1 MARLAPE
8 FSSGAA
14 FSLDS
19 QPRNCEKIDAADS
32 AALLSWRRR
41 WDGVPELLE
50 ALEGLVVPD
59 TGLVLALA
67 GLLLGVPDTGLVLA
81 LAGLLLGVPGL
92 VLALAGLLLG
102 VPETGLVLA
111 LAGLL
116 LGVPDT
122 GLVLALAELLLGVP
136 GKEEFTADA

>member
-1 MARLAPE
+1 MASVLAPE

-50 ALEGLVVPD
+50 ALEGLVEPD

-67 GLLLGVPDTGLVLA
+67 GLLLGVPETGLVLA
-81 LAGLLLGVPGL
+81 LAGLSLGEPDTGL

-116 LGVPDT
+116 LGVP
-122 GLVLALAELLLGVP
+122 